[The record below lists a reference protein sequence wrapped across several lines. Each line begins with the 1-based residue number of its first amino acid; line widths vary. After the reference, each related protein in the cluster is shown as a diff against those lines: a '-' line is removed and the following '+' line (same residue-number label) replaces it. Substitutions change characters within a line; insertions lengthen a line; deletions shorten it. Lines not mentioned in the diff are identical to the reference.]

1 MRGWVNFILTAC
13 LLIFPLLAGAESLTN
28 RLRNHPSPYLALHGT
43 DPVAWQEWN
52 AETIAK
58 AKRENKL
65 LYVSVGYYACHWCH
79 VMQRESYKNPK
90 IAAAIN
96 RDFIPV
102 KVDRELNTG
111 LDDAL
116 QDFSARLLKI
126 GGWPLNAFVT
136 PDGYP
141 VYVVL
146 YAPPQ
151 DFGKVLTQ
159 LSDRWKA
166 DSAGVRKL
174 ARQAAPADVGKPVSK
189 PVDGV
194 ALRRWQSEFLRLA
207 QLEMDEFR
215 GGFGQVSKF
224 PMSPQLSLLIEL
236 QAAAPDRQPDSKLAE
251 FLRLTLDQMSTRGLH
266 DQVHGGFF
274 RYTTDPGWE
283 TPHFEKMLYDN
294 AQLALIYL
302 RAAEV
307 LREPRYQKIGLDTVD
322 FMLKTLAAQN
332 DGRGGFY
339 TSTSAVDAQGREG
352 HHYLWQ
358 KSELE
363 KRLSKDEFSV
373 ARRIWKLDA
382 PAAFEFGYLPAEWV
396 ATTPGEKPLLQSAL
410 KKLRHA
416 REKQSLPKDIK
427 INTGLNGL
435 ALSALSSAARVQP
448 SYREA
453 AARSYQFIHRQLA
466 SSGRLVKALSNGRK
480 INGAELED
488 YAYAAQGLLD
498 YADATGDRF
507 ARQEAQ
513 RIARDAWQLFAT
525 DSGWRREKQPLL
537 ATMKPEAILADSA
550 TASPSAVLLMVS
562 LRLEDSL
569 LKSRTL
575 EAMQW
580 ASDAMARDAFSYPS
594 QIRAYRL
601 NP

>member
-1 MRGWVNFILTAC
+1 MICQPQAS
-13 LLIFPLLAGAESLTN
+13 AESLSN
-28 RLRNHPSPYLALHGT
+28 RLLNHPSPYLALHGT

-52 AETIAK
+52 AETIAR

-65 LYVSVGYYACHWCH
+65 LYVSVGYFACHWCH
-79 VMQRESYKNPK
+79 VMQRESYKNRQ
-90 IAAAIN
+90 IAALLN

-116 QDFSARLLKI
+116 QDFSSRLLRI

-136 PDGYP
+136 PEGYP

-151 DFGKVLTQ
+151 DFGKVLAQ
-159 LSDRWKA
+159 LSGRWKT

-174 ARQAAPADVGKPVSK
+174 ARQAAPADVGKPTSK
-189 PVDGV
+189 PLDEV

-207 QLEMDEFR
+207 RMEMDEFR

-236 QAAAPDRQPDSKLAE
+236 QAETPDSKLAE
-251 FLRLTLDQMSTRGLH
+251 FLRLTLDQMSARGMH
-266 DQVHGGFF
+266 DAVHGGFF

-307 LREPRYQKIGLDTVD
+307 LREPRYQKTGLDTVD
-322 FMLKTLAAQN
+322 FMLNVLAAQ
-332 DGRGGFY
+332 GGGFY
-339 TSTSAVDAQGREG
+339 ASTSAVDAQGREG
-352 HHYLWQ
+352 RHYLWQ

-363 KRLSKDEFSV
+363 KRLSKDEFNV

-382 PAAFEFGYLPAEWV
+382 PSPFEYGYLPAEW
-396 ATTPGEKPLLQSAL
+396 ANPAPGERPLLQSAL

-416 REKQSLPKDIK
+416 RERQPLPKDVK
-427 INTGLNGL
+427 VNTGLNGL
-435 ALSALSSAARVQP
+435 ALSALSAAARVEP
-448 SYREA
+448 SYRA
-453 AARSYQFIHRQLA
+453 AAERLFRFIN
-466 SSGRLVKALSNGRK
+466 GRLAPSGQLVKTFSKGRK
-480 INGAELED
+480 IGGAELED
-488 YAYAAQGLLD
+488 YAYAAQGMLD
-498 YADATGDRF
+498 YANATGDRA
-507 ARQEAQ
+507 ARQNGL
-513 RIARDAWQLFAT
+513 RIARDAWGIFAT
-525 DSGWRREKQPLL
+525 DSGWQREKQPLL
-537 ATMKPEAILADSA
+537 ATMKPEAALADGA
-550 TASPSAVLLMVS
+550 TASPSAVLLMAT
-562 LRLEDSL
+562 LRLNEPL
-569 LKSRTL
+569 LKSRAL
-575 EAMQW
+575 EALQW

-594 QIRAYRL
+594 QILAYRFL
-601 NP
+601 PVAER